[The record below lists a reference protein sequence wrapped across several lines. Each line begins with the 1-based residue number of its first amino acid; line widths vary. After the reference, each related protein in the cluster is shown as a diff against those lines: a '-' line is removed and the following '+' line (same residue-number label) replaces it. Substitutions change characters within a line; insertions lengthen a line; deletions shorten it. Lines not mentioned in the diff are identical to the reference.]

1 MIKTLIIDDE
11 EPARDYLEKLIDRY
25 FPNKFIILQKCS
37 TVEDGYS
44 AIKNHTPHLVFL
56 DIRMRE
62 GSGFELLQ
70 RFNNLDFEVVFT
82 TAHSE
87 YALEAIKQSAL
98 DYLLKPI
105 NHLELSSAIKK
116 FEHKTKYRNELDRVR
131 LLLENLD
138 MGVNRYP
145 KVAFPCQEGYK
156 LIKSNTIQYCKAEGN
171 YTQIKQIDGSS
182 FILARTLK
190 KVEEQ
195 LPSHLFLRIH
205 KSYIV
210 NLNYVKGY
218 LNTDG
223 CYVIL
228 TSNQRLPISSRKKT
242 EVIEKLISN

>member
-1 MIKTLIIDDE
+1 MIKTIIIDDE
-11 EPARDYLEKLIDRY
+11 APARDYLEKLVDRY
-25 FPNKFIILQKCS
+25 FPNKLVILQKCS
-37 TVEDGYS
+37 TIEDGYI
-44 AIKNHTPHLVFL
+44 AIENNKPHLVFL

-62 GSGFELLQ
+62 GSGFELLK
-70 RFNNLDFEVVFT
+70 RFNNVEFEVIFT

-87 YALEAIKQSAL
+87 YALEAIKQSAV

-105 NHLELSSAIKK
+105 SHLELSSALKK

-138 MGVNRYP
+138 MGVDRYP
-145 KVAFPCQEGYK
+145 KVAFPCHDGYK

-171 YTQIKQIDGSS
+171 YTQVKQIDGSS

-195 LPSHLFLRIH
+195 LPPNLFLRIH

-242 EVIEKLISN
+242 EVIEKLINN